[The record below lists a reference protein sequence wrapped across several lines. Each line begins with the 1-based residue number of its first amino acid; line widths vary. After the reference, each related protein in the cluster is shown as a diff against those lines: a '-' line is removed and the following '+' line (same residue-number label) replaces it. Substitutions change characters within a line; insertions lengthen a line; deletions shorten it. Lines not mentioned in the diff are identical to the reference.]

1 MANTEVTNLLKNLF
15 KEEVIKGISQH
26 TGTEVPQTKTA
37 VKTAMPRFIEALA
50 KNSESNEG
58 AKSLSE
64 ALDQH
69 PGSLLG
75 NILGAVGDN
84 NTKTDGAK
92 ILEHVFGAGE
102 RAVVGDM
109 ASKAGIS
116 SSQATGILETV
127 APLIM
132 ESLGKTKKDQGLDTG
147 DISGLLAGLLGGQGG
162 GSVLLNLL
170 DANKDGDIKDDL
182 WTMFIRWITSFF
194 TSKR

>member
-1 MANTEVTNLLKNLF
+1 MANSEVTNLLKNLI
-15 KEEVIKGISQH
+15 KAEVIKGISQNA
-26 TGTEVPQTKTA
+26 GTEVPQTTTA

-50 KNSESNEG
+50 KNSSSDDG

-69 PGSLLG
+69 DGSVLG
-75 NILGAVGDN
+75 NILGAIGDN

-92 ILEHVFGAGE
+92 ILQHVFGSGE
-102 RAVVGDM
+102 AAIVGDM

-116 SSQATGILETV
+116 SAQATGILETV

-132 ESLGKTKKDQGLDTG
+132 ESLGKTKKDEGLGAG
-147 DISGLLAGLLGGQGG
+147 DISGLLTGLLGGQGG

-182 WTMFIRWITSFF
+182 WAMFIRWIMSFF
-194 TSKR
+194 TGKK